1 MRKKY
6 PKIYHENADT
16 SVEFNRNKDYLYY
29 QSSNENTHATNS
41 PWYAFEL
48 IETTSSDKEI
58 LLDATFDLLNFLN
71 WAIYYHEVLTTDYNA
86 IPKYPNKAQ
95 IKESMELVDIYSKI
109 IKIKLNEEE
118 KKTIEKNLYKKNNF
132 VLKPSKFLKFCR
144 SFARGWY

>member
-58 LLDATFDLLNFLN
+58 LLDANNENLKKEVSQLFKKRKNTSTKDFILN
-71 WAIYYHEVLTTDYNA
+71 
-86 IPKYPNKAQ
+86 
-95 IKESMELVDIYSKI
+95 
-109 IKIKLNEEE
+109 
-118 KKTIEKNLYKKNNF
+118 
-132 VLKPSKFLKFCR
+132 
-144 SFARGWY
+144 